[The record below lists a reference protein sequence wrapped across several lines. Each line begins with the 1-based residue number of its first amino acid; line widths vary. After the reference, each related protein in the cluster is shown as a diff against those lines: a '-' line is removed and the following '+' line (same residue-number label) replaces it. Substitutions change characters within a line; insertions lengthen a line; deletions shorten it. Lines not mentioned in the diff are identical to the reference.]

1 MWHEVQEWRDKVALN
16 DYLWKM
22 DAASRVVCSFHC
34 LLDETCESFFYHSST
49 KLCEGHPSVYLYLSD
64 ASNQVSPHT
73 QYYKIAC
80 EGGPSYRYDRVI
92 NTCYSVKEIRRSWYA
107 AQLHCQSEKAWLLDL
122 SDHQVAS
129 HLMNNFNNYHD
140 PFLIYYWFWL
150 GLTDLQSEGNYVWSH
165 SSKALNGSGYW
176 LPGEP
181 DNANMNQH
189 CVYMRHQD
197 GRFQWGDIECTTDF
211 IEFICQSNVV

>member
-1 MWHEVQEWRDKVALN
+1 MNFRQYGYFNWR
-16 DYLWKM
+16 YCT
-22 DAASRVVCSFHC
+22 R
-34 LLDETCESFFYHSST
+34 SSI
-49 KLCEGHPSVYLYLSD
+49 LV
-64 ASNQVSPHT
+64 
-73 QYYKIAC
+73 
-80 EGGPSYRYDRVI
+80 
-92 NTCYSVKEIRRSWYA
+92 
-107 AQLHCQSEKAWLLDL
+107 
-122 SDHQVAS
+122 
-129 HLMNNFNNYHD
+129 
-140 PFLIYYWFWL
+140 LIYYWFWL

-211 IEFICQSNVV
+211 IEFICQSIVVWMQFSTFKTMIYIYLYSRRDIKILKFCWVFFFKTEMSFNLWHFYYECSKLYNGTMYEISIEW